1 MLLVIIMSKNIL
13 CELKHRISKISEF
26 IFDKND
32 CIYLDYP
39 FYFNVGDHL
48 IFQGTLD
55 FFKDQKIYIKASYS
69 AVNYSIKKIKKN
81 VTPNTTIFLQGGGN
95 FGDLYPRHQKLR
107 ENIISNFPNNKIIM
121 LPQSVHFNSEQ
132 EMEKSQKIFKQHNNL
147 ILLARDYESFQLL
160 KKFSDQTHLMLDM
173 AHYLYGSLESK
184 KNIDNKGTLFF
195 LRKDKEK
202 VQLPDT
208 LDLNN
213 KSAIDWDD
221 IVFSD
226 DYKLHKKLKKILK
239 LQKLLP
245 FISFDDYVYNE
256 WQKQSQG
263 LINRACELFSK
274 HDRIV
279 TSRLHAHILASLLEI
294 PSIILDNSYKKNSL
308 YYRAWTQDIEIHKLY
323 EES

>member
-1 MLLVIIMSKNIL
+1 MSKNIL

-160 KKFSDQTHLMLDM
+160 KKFSDQTHLMPDM

-274 HDRIV
+274 YDLIV
-279 TSRLHAHILASLLEI
+279 SSRLHAHILASLLEI
-294 PSIILDNSYKKNSL
+294 PSIILDNSYNKNSR
-308 YYRAWTQDIEIHKLY
+308 YYQEWTKDLEIHRLY
-323 EES
+323 EK